1 MSDNEWSERE
11 VSESEDEISKVK
23 FPKKPDVL
31 LPRESQSL
39 DERRKQ
45 LEGYLQQLVKSE
57 ELRNH
62 KDLVSFNYVN
72 SLRGHYNN
80 MWHFFGLFP
89 LFVIWWQWDGPAA
102 VT

>member
-11 VSESEDEISKVK
+11 VSESDDEISKVK

-72 SLRGHYNN
+72 SLRGH
-80 MWHFFGLFP
+80 
-89 LFVIWWQWDGPAA
+89 
-102 VT
+102 

>member
-80 MWHFFGLFP
+80 M
-89 LFVIWWQWDGPAA
+89 
-102 VT
+102 

>member
-1 MSDNEWSERE
+1 MSDNDWSERE

-57 ELRNH
+57 EFRNH
-62 KDLVSFNYVN
+62 KDLVSFL
-72 SLRGHYNN
+72 SQ
-80 MWHFFGLFP
+80 FCQP
-89 LFVIWWQWDGPAA
+89 LA
-102 VT
+102 

>member
-62 KDLVSFNYVN
+62 KDLVSFNSVN

-80 MWHFFGLFP
+80 M
-89 LFVIWWQWDGPAA
+89 
-102 VT
+102 